1 MDTSGLKYPKGLPG
15 IISRRV
21 RAVEQE
27 RLLAAAYAA
36 VNLRDQNRC
45 AVTGVPLS
53 PYAMHEKSRR
63 EHHHLVGR
71 RIKPEWRTDPRRI
84 ILVSAY
90 AHKLIT
96 ANALITDQFDA
107 QKPIVWRWNYKI
119 VKPGEELFRLSNA
132 STLQRKD

>member
-21 RAVEQE
+21 KVIEQE
-27 RLLAAAYAA
+27 RLLTAAYAA

-53 PYAMHEKSRR
+53 AYSMQDKCRR

-90 AHKLIT
+90 VHKLIT
-96 ANALITDQFDA
+96 ANALVTDQFDA

-119 VKPGEELFRLSNA
+119 VKPGKEPFRVS
-132 STLQRKD
+132 

>member
-1 MDTSGLKYPKGLPG
+1 VDTSGLKYPKGLPG

-21 RAVEQE
+21 KAVEQE

-53 PYAMHEKSRR
+53 PYAMQEKSRR

-90 AHKLIT
+90 VHKLIT
-96 ANALITDQFDA
+96 ANALITDQCDA
-107 QKPIVWRWNYKI
+107 IEPIIWRWNDKI
-119 VKPGEELFRLSNA
+119 VKTGEEPFRLNESE
-132 STLQRKD
+132 T